1 MMTLNE
7 KILAPLN
14 AVIDPEVGL
23 NIVELGLVYRAEEKE
38 GGIFVE
44 MTMTSPACP
53 LGGFIQKQAQEAL
66 RSAFPQATQVN
77 VSLVWEPPWGP
88 DKMTDAA
95 KKKLGVK
102 K

>member
-1 MMTLNE
+1 MTPTE
-7 KILAPLN
+7 KILEPLS

-23 NIVELGLVYRAEEKE
+23 NIVEMGLVYRAEEKE

-53 LGGFIQKQAQEAL
+53 MGGYIQKQAETAL
-66 RSAFPQATQVN
+66 RSAFPQASQVS
-77 VSLVWEPPWGP
+77 VSLVWDPPWGP

-95 KKKLGVK
+95 KKKLGIK
-102 K
+102 N

>member
-1 MMTLNE
+1 MTQNE
-7 KILAPLN
+7 KILAPLSQ
-14 AVIDPEVGL
+14 VIDPEVGL

-38 GGIFVE
+38 GGVFVE

-53 LGGFIQKQAQEAL
+53 MSGFIQKQAQEAL
-66 RSAFPQATQVN
+66 RSAFPQASQVK
-77 VSLVWEPPWGP
+77 VSIVWNPPWGP
-88 DKMTDAA
+88 EKMTDAA

>member
-1 MMTLNE
+1 MIPSE
-7 KILAPLN
+7 KILEPLS

-23 NIVELGLVYRAEEKE
+23 NIVEMGLVYNAQEKE

-53 LGGFIQKQAQEAL
+53 MGGYIQKQAETAL
-66 RSAFPQATQVN
+66 RSAFPQASQVN
-77 VSLVWEPPWGP
+77 VSLVWDPPWGP

-95 KKKLGVK
+95 KKKLGIK

>member
-1 MMTLNE
+1 MIPSE
-7 KILAPLN
+7 KILEPLS

-23 NIVELGLVYRAEEKE
+23 NIVEMGLVYNAQEKE

-53 LGGFIQKQAQEAL
+53 MGGYIQKQAETAL
-66 RSAFPQATQVN
+66 RSAFPQASQVN
-77 VSLVWEPPWGP
+77 VSLVWDPPWGP
-88 DKMTDAA
+88 DKMTDEA
-95 KKKLGVK
+95 KKKLGIK

>member
-1 MMTLNE
+1 MIPSE
-7 KILAPLN
+7 KILTPLS

-23 NIVELGLVYRAEEKE
+23 NIVEMGLVYRAEEKD

-53 LGGFIQKQAQEAL
+53 MGGYIQKQAEDAL
-66 RSAFPQATQVN
+66 RSAFPQAVQVK
-77 VSLVWEPPWGP
+77 VDLVWDPPWGP
-88 DKMTDAA
+88 DKMTDDA
-95 KKKLGVK
+95 KRKLGIK

>member
-1 MMTLNE
+1 MMIPSE
-7 KILAPLN
+7 KILEPLS

-23 NIVELGLVYRAEEKE
+23 NIVELGLVYRAEEKD

-53 LGGFIQKQAQEAL
+53 LGGFIQKQAQDAL

-77 VSLVWEPPWGP
+77 VSLVWDPPWGS